1 MPTTALLYSPAP
13 LITALDAM
21 TQDIALTAAKL
32 NQETARIDWTAL
44 QPFFARG
51 QTVLVRPGLDL
62 VAVATAFADDRRDA
76 VAGWM
81 ETGDVAHVTDAQ
93 AETWS
98 QTNEEMW
105 AVVVAPWVLIQPVA

>member
-1 MPTTALLYSPAP
+1 
-13 LITALDAM
+13 M
-21 TQDIALTAAKL
+21 TQDPASTAAKL

-76 VAGWM
+76 VAAWM
-81 ETGDVAHVTDAQ
+81 ETGDVAPVADAQ
-93 AETWS
+93 AEEWS
-98 QTNEEMW
+98 QTNAELW
-105 AVVVAPWVLIQPVA
+105 AVVVAPWVLVQPAG